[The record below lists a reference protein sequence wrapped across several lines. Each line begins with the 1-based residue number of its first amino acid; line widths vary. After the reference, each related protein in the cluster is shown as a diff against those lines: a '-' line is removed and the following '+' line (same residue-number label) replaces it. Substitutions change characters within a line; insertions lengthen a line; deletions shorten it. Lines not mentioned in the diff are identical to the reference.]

1 MANSWLRLWHDMPND
16 PKWRTI
22 SRLSKQPISLVLA
35 VYVHIL
41 VDASRNVTRGH
52 VDVTT
57 EDLASALDVT
67 EDQIQSIFDA
77 MQGRVLDK
85 NVVAGWDKRQPK
97 REDLGSS
104 ESGAKSAAQR
114 KREQREREKQNQSV
128 TKCHDESQ
136 EVTTDKDKDKEY
148 IYIYPISPLG
158 ENSQKTKPKKFDPL
172 TANPENVSSEVWAEW
187 IKYRRERKD
196 KITESTCKAQAKK
209 LSGLSRHDA
218 ESVIKRSI
226 ENGWTGLF
234 TEKVANYENNHR
246 PNKPLVERV
255 NDDLAAF
262 ERAGQQSSEP
272 IDITP
277 KFKDEDIPY

>member
-85 NVVAGWDKRQPK
+85 KVVAGWDKRQPK

-104 ESGAKSAAQR
+104 ESGAKSSAQR
-114 KREQREREKQNQSV
+114 KREQRERERQNQSV

-136 EVTTDKDKDKEY
+136 EVTTDKDKEY
-148 IYIYPISPLG
+148 ISIPPISPLG
-158 ENSQKTKPKKFDPL
+158 KNSQKTKPKKFDPL
-172 TANPENVSSEVWAEW
+172 TVNPENVSSEVWAEW

-196 KITESTCKAQAKK
+196 KITESTCKAQARK
-209 LSGLSRHDA
+209 LSGLSPPVA
-218 ESVIKRSI
+218 EV
-226 ENGWTGLF
+226 
-234 TEKVANYENNHR
+234 VA
-246 PNKPLVERV
+246 
-255 NDDLAAF
+255 
-262 ERAGQQSSEP
+262 
-272 IDITP
+272 
-277 KFKDEDIPY
+277 